1 VRHTEMGR
9 EVDLVYTGSHDLRSR
24 PPSRRACRPRP
35 PPAMRRTFKYKASL
49 SRMNAIAATR
59 QLGLCCELYNA
70 ALQERRDAYR
80 LAGISITQAAQS
92 RQLPEIKKL
101 RPDLGEVGSQVLQ
114 DVLQRLDRAYQ
125 AFFRRVKAGQTPG
138 FPRFR
143 SARRYDSLTF
153 KQAGWSLGPV
163 STSGKKRTLTL
174 HGIGKMR
181 VFWSRALEGL
191 VKTVT
196 LKRDA
201 CGDWFV
207 LFSCDDVPERLL
219 PSTGS
224 TIGIDLG
231 LESFLTTSD
240 GEHVANPRPL
250 RAATA
255 GMRKAQR
262 VVSKRA
268 RGGARRSKAVRCLA
282 KRHRAVERVRR
293 DFHHKTALRLVQRHD
308 VIAVEDLNIVGL
320 QRGMLAK
327 SVSDAGW
334 GQFLTILFDKAA
346 SAGRT
351 MIAVNPRGT
360 SQTCSACQH
369 LPITR
374 KSLSQRRHQC
384 TACGYETHRD
394 VNAARN
400 ILHLGETI
408 TGRAGPSA
416 SSPAFKAAA

>member
-1 VRHTEMGR
+1 
-9 EVDLVYTGSHDLRSR
+9 
-24 PPSRRACRPRP
+24 
-35 PPAMRRTFKYKASL
+35 MRRTFKYKASL
-49 SRMNAIAATR
+49 SRMKAIAATR

-80 LAGISITQAAQS
+80 LAGVSITRAMQS
-92 RQLPEIKKL
+92 RQLPELKKL

-114 DVLQRLDRAYQ
+114 DVLERLDRAYQ
-125 AFFRRVKAGQTPG
+125 AFFRRVKTGQAPG

-163 STSGKKRTLTL
+163 SSSGKKRTLTL
-174 HGIGKMR
+174 HGIGKLR
-181 VFWSRALEGL
+181 VFWSRELQGR

-196 LKRDA
+196 LKRDL

-207 LFSCDDVPERLL
+207 LFSCDDVPETFLE
-219 PSTGS
+219 PTG
-224 TIGIDLG
+224 TAIGIDLG

-250 RAATA
+250 RAASA
-255 GMRKAQR
+255 GVRKAQR
-262 VVSKRA
+262 VVSKRT
-268 RGGARRSKAVRCLA
+268 RGGSRRKKAVRRLA

-308 VIAVEDLNIVGL
+308 LIAVEDLNIVGL

-334 GQFLTILFDKAA
+334 GQFLAILSDKAA
-346 SAGRT
+346 SAGRM
-351 MIAVNPRGT
+351 MIAVDPRAT
-360 SQTCSACQH
+360 SQTCSACRHQ
-369 LPITR
+369 PRTR
-374 KSLSQRRHQC
+374 KPLSERRHHC
-384 TACGYETHRD
+384 PACGYAAHRD

-400 ILHLGETI
+400 ILKHAECRSEI
-408 TGRAGPSA
+408 NTGRAGPSA

>member
-1 VRHTEMGR
+1 
-9 EVDLVYTGSHDLRSR
+9 
-24 PPSRRACRPRP
+24 
-35 PPAMRRTFKYKASL
+35 
-49 SRMNAIAATR
+49 MNAIAASR

-80 LAGISITQAAQS
+80 FAGVSITRAMQS
-92 RQLPEIKKL
+92 SQLPELKKL
-101 RPDLGEVGSQVLQ
+101 RPDVGEVGSQVLQ
-114 DVLQRLDRAYQ
+114 DVLERLDRAYQ
-125 AFFRRVKAGQTPG
+125 AFFRRVKTGQTRG

-153 KQAGWSLGPV
+153 KKAGWTLGPV
-163 STSGKKRTLTL
+163 SASGKKRTLTL

-181 VFWSRALEGL
+181 VFWSRVLEGR

-207 LFSCDDVPERLL
+207 LFSCDDVPQRLL
-219 PSTGS
+219 PSTDS

-240 GEHVANPRPL
+240 GEHIANPRPL
-250 RAATA
+250 RVASA

-268 RGGARRSKAVRCLA
+268 RGGARRKKAVRRLA

-293 DFHHKTALRLVQRHD
+293 DFHHKTALRLVQQHD
-308 VIAVEDLNIVGL
+308 LIAVEDLNIVGL

-327 SVSDAGW
+327 SVADAGW
-334 GQFLTILFDKAA
+334 GQFLTILSDKAA

-351 MIAVNPRGT
+351 LIAVDPRGT
-360 SQTCSACQH
+360 SQTCSGCQH
-369 LPITR
+369 LPTAR
-374 KSLSQRRHQC
+374 KSLSQRRHHC
-384 TACGYETHRD
+384 AACGYEAHRD

-400 ILHLGETI
+400 ILQLAEHLGEI
-408 TGRAGPSA
+408 KTGRAGPSA
-416 SSPAFKAAA
+416 SGRVFKIAA